1 MANDEFDSIETADGQ
16 HRWVWNNPESAEQ
29 RVGPGLH
36 PSRRAA
42 IRAGKQWLAAKQSA
56 R

>member
-1 MANDEFDSIETADGQ
+1 MTSDQFDTIEGDDGQ

-29 RVGPGLH
+29 RIGPTLH

-42 IRAGKQWLAAKQSA
+42 IRACKQWLAA
-56 R
+56 RGGR

>member
-1 MANDEFDSIETADGQ
+1 MPDDEFDTIETDEGE
-16 HRWVWNNPESAEQ
+16 HRWVWNNPANAEQ

-42 IRAGKQWLAAKQSA
+42 LRAGKQWLAARGQ